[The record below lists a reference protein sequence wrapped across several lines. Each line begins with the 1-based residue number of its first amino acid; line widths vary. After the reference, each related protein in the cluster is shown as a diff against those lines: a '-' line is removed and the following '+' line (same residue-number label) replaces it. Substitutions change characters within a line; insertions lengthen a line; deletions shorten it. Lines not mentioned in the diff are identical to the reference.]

1 MANPLLFLA
10 SRMARFLPEPVKRG
24 LYKLGPVTRL
34 IRGTLNKAA
43 PQGLTEV
50 TIAAGILEGLRF
62 KLDMQTEKDYWLGTY
77 EPEFQAALEELVPP
91 GALIYELG
99 ANVGYTS
106 LCLGKAVGSE
116 GKVFC
121 FEALPEN
128 QERLRENLALNPD
141 LSQFTVVPLAV
152 ADKPGE
158 VQFLVH
164 ASDDMGKVVGS
175 AGREAKYQDT
185 ITIQATSLDD
195 YVYNQGN
202 PPPEVIKMDIEGGE
216 ILALPGMKRVLAQAK
231 PLMLVELHGPESAQ
245 AAWEALTRNG
255 YSIHRMASGFSLVKD
270 LDALDWKAYL
280 IGKPPA

>member
-1 MANPLLFLA
+1 
-10 SRMARFLPEPVKRG
+10 MARLLPEPIKRS

-62 KLDMQTEKDYWLGTY
+62 KLDMQAEKDYWLGTY
-77 EPEFQAALEELVPP
+77 EPEFQAALEGLVPA
-91 GALIYELG
+91 GAVIYELG

-106 LCLGKAVGSE
+106 LCLGKVAGPE
-116 GKVFC
+116 GKVIC

-128 QERLRENLALNPD
+128 QARLRENLALNPQV
-141 LSQFTVVPLAV
+141 SRFEVVPLAV
-152 ADKPGE
+152 ADKPGQ

-164 ASDDMGKVVGS
+164 ASDDMGKVAGS
-175 AGREAKYQDT
+175 AGREADYQET

-202 PPPEVIKMDIEGGE
+202 PPPDAIKMDIEGGE
-216 ILALPGMKRVLAQAK
+216 VLALPGMARVLAEAK
-231 PLMLVELHGPESAQ
+231 PLMLVELHGPESAR
-245 AAWEALTRNG
+245 AAWGALTGSG
-255 YSIHRMASGFSLVKD
+255 YTIHRMVSGFPLVED
-270 LDALDWKAYL
+270 LDGLNWKAYL